1 MVKRKFIEICNIL
14 NNNNKNKKNKKNK
27 KNIYLDI
34 SNLFTKL
41 NIVESRIIIFP
52 KLLI

>member
-14 NNNNKNKKNKKNK
+14 NNKNKKNKKNK

-41 NIVESRIIIFP
+41 NIVESRIIVFP